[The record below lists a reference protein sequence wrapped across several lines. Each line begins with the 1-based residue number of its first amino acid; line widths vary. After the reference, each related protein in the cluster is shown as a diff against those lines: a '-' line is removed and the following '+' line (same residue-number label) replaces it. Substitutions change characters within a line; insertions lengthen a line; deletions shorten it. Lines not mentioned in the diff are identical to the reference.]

1 MAEIQESRQ
10 EVTTMQKRKVRP
22 EMPYEELIAAWV
34 KDHGE
39 AMMQGDAAKL
49 IGVSRGTIYNAVS
62 AGKLKVTPNRRVL
75 TRSLCAYANSFP
87 DQLT

>member
-1 MAEIQESRQ
+1 
-10 EVTTMQKRKVRP
+10 
-22 EMPYEELIAAWV
+22 MPYEELIAAWV

-39 AMMQGDAAKL
+39 AMPQGDAAKL

-62 AGKLKVTPNRRVL
+62 AGKIKVTPNRRVL

-87 DQLT
+87 KPIVR

>member
-1 MAEIQESRQ
+1 
-10 EVTTMQKRKVRP
+10 MQKRKVRP

-39 AMMQGDAAKL
+39 AMTQGDAAKL

-62 AGKLKVTPNRRVL
+62 AGKIKVTPNRRVL

-87 DQLT
+87 EQLT

>member
-1 MAEIQESRQ
+1 
-10 EVTTMQKRKVRP
+10 MQKRKVRP

-39 AMMQGDAAKL
+39 AMKQGDAAEL
-49 IGVSRGTIYNAVS
+49 VGVSRNTIYIAIRE
-62 AGKLKVTPNRRVL
+62 GKIRVTPNRRVL

-87 DQLT
+87 EPIVR

>member
-1 MAEIQESRQ
+1 
-10 EVTTMQKRKVRP
+10 MQKRKVRP
-22 EMPYEELIAAWV
+22 EMSYEELTAAWV

-39 AMMQGDAAKL
+39 AMTQGDAAKL

-87 DQLT
+87 EQLT

>member
-1 MAEIQESRQ
+1 
-10 EVTTMQKRKVRP
+10 MQKKKIRP
-22 EMPYEELIAAWV
+22 PLPLDQLTAAWV

-39 AMMQGDAAKL
+39 AMTQGDAAKL
-49 IGVSRGTIYNAVS
+49 IGVSRGTIYNAVR

-87 DQLT
+87 EQLT

>member
-1 MAEIQESRQ
+1 
-10 EVTTMQKRKVRP
+10 MQKRKVRP

-49 IGVSRGTIYNAVS
+49 IGVSRGTMYNAVK
-62 AGKLKVTPNRRVL
+62 AGKIMVTPNRRVL

-87 DQLT
+87 EPIVR